1 MRPGCGSVG
10 TPAAAKT
17 QEESMKRSRSAGRTR
32 RRSLVAALLAL
43 SAMVVA
49 LTITVGASANTPV
62 SGAAFTT
69 VNESVDGSDHCKNGN
84 PNVNCN
90 IYDGKQYVWLNGGP
104 SVAYVGDGDYF
115 FAVLEPGGQA
125 DPNDGGAN
133 NLSDNYD
140 AYTNRTFTVSGGVVS
155 YGGSHD
161 NDSNKIR
168 LMPYADT
175 SNPGGVYILAICSLA
190 DTYPVN
196 PSDCKYD
203 AFKIQEGEVVFA
215 SDLSITKD
223 AAGSYDN
230 TFAWTIG
237 KDVDKTLVKQV
248 GGSATFNYTVTVSH
262 DAGTVGN
269 VAVSGGIQ
277 VFNPNVDS
285 NSATVPVDIDSVTDQ
300 LSDSTACSVTGGG
313 AQTLSLF
320 ETDFAYSCSLSG
332 LPQGQLDNT
341 AAVTWPSQF
350 LSNGSFLDGNSADFT
365 FSDIPFSENTI
376 DECVAVTDSYA
387 GTLGTVCDGDANPST
402 FTYQR
407 IVSVPASGCQ
417 SYDNTATFTT
427 NDTGA
432 TDSASQTVT
441 VCGPANNSAL
451 TIGFWKNTNGNSLI
465 QNYCAPAGKTSLATY
480 LSSLGGGSGPFSDAA
495 GKSCSQLVTYVN
507 NIIKGANST
516 NMNTMLKAQM
526 LATALDVYFSDP
538 NLGYTST
545 SLNKTKPPSNFLTH
559 GALGGFNMDMTAI
572 CPMIDNTTAG
582 TATCKNNMPSTN
594 AFASGAVPSA
604 AMTVQAILTY
614 AATTP
619 SPFNGS
625 TSNSIWYG
633 GNRTLEEVLKNIFD
647 QINNNDAF
655 AA

>member
-1 MRPGCGSVG
+1 
-10 TPAAAKT
+10 
-17 QEESMKRSRSAGRTR
+17 MKRSRSAGRTR

-69 VNESVDGSDHCKNGN
+69 VNETADGTGHCKNGN
-84 PNVNCN
+84 PTVNCN

-104 SVAYVGDGDYF
+104 SVAYVGDGSYL

-133 NLSDNYD
+133 NLSDDYD
-140 AYTNRTFTVSGGVVS
+140 AYPNRTFSVSGGTVS
-155 YGGSHD
+155 YSGPHD

-175 SNPGGVYILAICSLA
+175 SNLGGVYILAICSLA
-190 DTYPVN
+190 DGYPVN

-203 AFKIQEGEVVFA
+203 AFKIQEGEVNFA
-215 SDLSITKD
+215 SALSITKD

-248 GGSATFNYTVTVSH
+248 GGNATFNYTVTVTH
-262 DAGTVGN
+262 DGGTVGN
-269 VAVSGGIQ
+269 VGVSGGIQ

-285 NSATVPVDIDSVTDQ
+285 SNLTLPVAIDSVTDQ
-300 LSDSTACSVTGGG
+300 LSDSTACSVVGGG

-341 AAVTWPSQF
+341 ATVTWPSQF
-350 LSNGSFLDGNSADFT
+350 LDDGSALNGDSADFT
-365 FSDIPFSENTI
+365 FSDISFSENKI
-376 DECVAVTDSYA
+376 DECVDVTDSYA
-387 GTLGTVCDGDANPST
+387 GTLGTVCDGDASPST
-402 FTYQR
+402 FTYSR
-407 IVSVPASGCQ
+407 TVSVPASGCQ

-465 QNYCAPAGKTSLATY
+465 QNYCAPTGKTSLATY
-480 LSSLGGGSGPFSDAA
+480 LSSLGGSSGPFRDAA
-495 GKSCSQLVTYVN
+495 GKTCSQLVTYVN
-507 NIIKGANST
+507 NIIKGANAT

-526 LATALDVYFSDP
+526 LATALDVYFSDS
-538 NLGYTST
+538 NLGFTST
-545 SLNKTKPPSNFLTH
+545 SVNKTKPPSNFLTH

-572 CPMIDNTTAG
+572 CPMIDNTTTG
-582 TATCKNNMPSTN
+582 TATCKSNNPSTD

-604 AMTVQAILTY
+604 AMTVQAILTF
-614 AATTP
+614 ASTTP
-619 SPFNGS
+619 YPFNGS
-625 TSNSIWYG
+625 TTNSIWYG